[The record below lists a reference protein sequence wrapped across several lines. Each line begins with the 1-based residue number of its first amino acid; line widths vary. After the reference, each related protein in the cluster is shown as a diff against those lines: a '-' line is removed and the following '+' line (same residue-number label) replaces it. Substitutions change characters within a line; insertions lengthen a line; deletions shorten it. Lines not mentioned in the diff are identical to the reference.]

1 MPDWPYNT
9 AYMPRMVWISVRYH
23 ASGIFDVVVYNRNMN
38 SNLGGISNPTDPIFS
53 GRWLDRAVEIGESYG
68 IEIELLSIN
77 GQDVTPRYYT
87 SSGNE
92 NSELYNGF
100 APNADV
106 TVFGGN
112 HNARTRQQTEVV
124 SDSLPARL
132 TVMIDE
138 HSNDTDYLVDSMH
151 LDPLTALSG
160 TVGIKLSVLSTG
172 GTPTVPTGTDTI
184 EFDASWTLDGGVA
197 DADLSPSSPLVIL
210 NSTPVQVNDPDDNI
224 AWYAMEVLKPRTY
237 HPGSTG
243 TDEELV
249 VDISTNRDVV
259 FYYNVYGKSDN
270 NITLT
275 FPAEWNVNQATLS
288 FGQSYTATLDENL
301 SDNTDVSVTATSV
314 LLGQTYTRNIPIRVV
329 TGNTN

>member
-1 MPDWPYNT
+1 
-9 AYMPRMVWISVRYH
+9 
-23 ASGIFDVVVYNRNMN
+23 
-38 SNLGGISNPTDPIFS
+38 
-53 GRWLDRAVEIGESYG
+53 
-68 IEIELLSIN
+68 
-77 GQDVTPRYYT
+77 
-87 SSGNE
+87 
-92 NSELYNGF
+92 LYNGF